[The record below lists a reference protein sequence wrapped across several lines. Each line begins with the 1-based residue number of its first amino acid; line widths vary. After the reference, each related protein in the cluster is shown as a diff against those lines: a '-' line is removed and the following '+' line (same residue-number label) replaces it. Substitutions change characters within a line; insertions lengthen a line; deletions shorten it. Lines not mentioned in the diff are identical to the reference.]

1 MSNDIT
7 YPKGEIPWV
16 AYYDEHGNFKRLLT
30 SKASRDFYYL
40 YEVTEGELTKLGRSR
55 NPKELEETYNI

>member
-16 AYYDEHGNFKRLLT
+16 SYYDEHGNFKYLLT
-30 SKASRDFYYL
+30 SKAPRDFYYL
-40 YEVTEGELTKLGRSR
+40 YEVTEGKLTKLGRSR
-55 NPKELEETYNI
+55 NPKELEETYKI